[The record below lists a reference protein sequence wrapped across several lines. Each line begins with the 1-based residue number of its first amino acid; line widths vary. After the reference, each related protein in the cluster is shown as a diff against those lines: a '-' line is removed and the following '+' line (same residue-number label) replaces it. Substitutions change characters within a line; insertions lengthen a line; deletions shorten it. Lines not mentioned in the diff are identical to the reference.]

1 VVVAA
6 KILHLIELVMWH
18 RAFCILFFI
27 CILGSGPAVAQGDTA
42 VGALSGTKAIKSNLH
57 GVFTAMGLAVD
68 VTAESALA
76 ARHQALRDGQRRAL
90 AQVLQRITLRKD
102 RAGLPKPDDKAI
114 AQLVATM
121 QISGEKTSAVRY
133 LAQLTVRFHRSAIR
147 DLLRGAGF
155 SFSETRAKPTLVLPV
170 LEKGAVLSLFE
181 DTNTWRQAWGRLNLP
196 IDSLLPLLLPT
207 GDRKDITTIVA
218 RAALTGSEEPLRAI
232 AQRYGVD
239 NVLVVHAALNINL
252 SAGGVRRIQV
262 NLLRLTQRG
271 KSTEVLDYNV
281 KVGNDLE
288 GAMERLAGRMAMDQ
302 LEQWKRQTQLSFDA
316 DANLSAQVPL
326 SGLTDWLSIRQR
338 LNASAMVRSIKL
350 QGISRQDAQ
359 VVIDYLGDTDSL
371 VISLAQ
377 DDLQLSLV
385 DGFWILRLA
394 EKIGAKAE

>member
-1 VVVAA
+1 
-6 KILHLIELVMWH
+6 
-18 RAFCILFFI
+18 
-27 CILGSGPAVAQGDTA
+27 
-42 VGALSGTKAIKSNLH
+42 
-57 GVFTAMGLAVD
+57 
-68 VTAESALA
+68 
-76 ARHQALRDGQRRAL
+76 
-90 AQVLQRITLRKD
+90 
-102 RAGLPKPDDKAI
+102 
-114 AQLVATM
+114 
-121 QISGEKTSAVRY
+121 
-133 LAQLTVRFHRSAIR
+133 
-147 DLLRGAGF
+147 
-155 SFSETRAKPTLVLPV
+155 
-170 LEKGAVLSLFE
+170 
-181 DTNTWRQAWGRLNLP
+181 
-196 IDSLLPLLLPT
+196 
-207 GDRKDITTIVA
+207 
-218 RAALTGSEEPLRAI
+218 
-232 AQRYGVD
+232 
-239 NVLVVHAALNINL
+239 VVHAALNINL

-271 KSTEVLDYNV
+271 KSTEVLNYNV

-326 SGLTDWLSIRQR
+326 SRLTDWLSIRQR
-338 LNASAMVRSIKL
+338 LKASAMVRSIKL